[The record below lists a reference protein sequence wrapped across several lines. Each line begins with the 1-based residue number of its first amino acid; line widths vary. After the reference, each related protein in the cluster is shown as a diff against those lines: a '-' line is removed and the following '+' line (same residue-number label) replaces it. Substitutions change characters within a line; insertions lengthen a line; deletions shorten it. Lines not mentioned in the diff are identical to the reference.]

1 MSSLEEKLKVAI
13 DWRVEE
19 LSLFKHLIASGK
31 LAEKEKEIFGKYLI
45 TAIYALWEGFI
56 TDSFEIYIDEL
67 NGLSLK
73 IQVFSKVLIEEDL
86 KVKYEKLQHIST
98 KTFVDQSTS
107 INDLN
112 SHLNHRVQ
120 LEKAVKSSNGT
131 IAFREINKIL
141 TKFCLNNLPQ
151 NPWNDKIKQFVKDR
165 NAVAHGDFREL
176 KVTDLV
182 VTINEFCDLISSLMD
197 EILTRIIDGYI
208 QKTYLQ
214 N

>member
-67 NGLSLK
+67 NGLSLE
-73 IQVFSKVLIEEDL
+73 IQALSQDLIQEDL
-86 KVKYEKLQHIST
+86 KVKYEKLQNIPKSD
-98 KTFVDQSTS
+98 FVKQSKS
-107 INDLN
+107 INELN
-112 SHLNHRVQ
+112 SHLNNCIQ

-131 IAFREINKIL
+131 IAFKEINKIL

-151 NPWNDKIKQFVKDR
+151 YPWESEIKQFVKDR
-165 NAVAHGDFREL
+165 NAVAHGDFRSL
-176 KVTDLV
+176 KATDLV
-182 VTINEFCDLISSLMD
+182 ITINGFCNLLSNLMD
-197 EILTRIIDGYI
+197 EILTRILDGYI
-208 QKTYLQ
+208 KKTYLQ

>member
-67 NGLSLK
+67 NGLSLE
-73 IQVFSKVLIEEDL
+73 IQALSQDLIQEDL
-86 KVKYEKLQHIST
+86 KVKYEKLQNIPKSD
-98 KTFVDQSTS
+98 FVKQSKS
-107 INDLN
+107 INELN
-112 SHLNHRVQ
+112 SHLNNCIQ

-131 IAFREINKIL
+131 IAFKEINKIL
-141 TKFCLNNLPQ
+141 TKFYLNNLPQ
-151 NPWNDKIKQFVKDR
+151 YPWESEIKQFVKDR
-165 NAVAHGDFREL
+165 NAVAHGDFRSL
-176 KVTDLV
+176 KATDLV
-182 VTINEFCDLISSLMD
+182 ITINGFCNLLSNLMD
-197 EILTRIIDGYI
+197 EILTRILDGYI
-208 QKTYLQ
+208 KKTYLQ